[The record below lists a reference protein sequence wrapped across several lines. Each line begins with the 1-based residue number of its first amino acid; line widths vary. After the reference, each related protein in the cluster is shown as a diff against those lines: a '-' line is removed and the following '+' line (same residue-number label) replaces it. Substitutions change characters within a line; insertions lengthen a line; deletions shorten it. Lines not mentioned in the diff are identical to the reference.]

1 MIAVSDTGTG
11 MTPEVAA
18 RAFEPFFTTKDV
30 GQGTGLGLS
39 QVYGFIKQS
48 GGHVKIYSEPGAGT
62 TVKLYLPRAS
72 EASAEE
78 APVPDA
84 TREQAA
90 SLSETVLLVE
100 DEEDVRRFTASLLE
114 ELGYRTLVAADAHAA
129 IRILERE
136 ASVDLLFTDVG
147 LPHGVNGRQLADQ
160 AVARWPGLKVLFT
173 TAYTRN
179 AIVHHGRLDAG
190 VELIAKPFTRAELAE
205 KLRKILGAPAH
216 ESG

>member
-1 MIAVSDTGTG
+1 
-11 MTPEVAA
+11 
-18 RAFEPFFTTKDV
+18 V

-48 GGHVKIYSEPGAGT
+48 GGHVRIYSEPGAGT
-62 TVKLYLPRAS
+62 TVKLYLPRS
-72 EASAEE
+72 DESSAAETPHRE
-78 APVPDA
+78 AP
-84 TREQAA
+84 REQVA

-114 ELGYRTLVAADAHAA
+114 DLGYRTLVAADARAA
-129 IRILERE
+129 MAILERE
-136 ASVDLLFTDVG
+136 ANVDLLFTDVG

-160 AVARWPGLKVLFT
+160 AVARRPGLKVLFT

-179 AIVHHGRLDAG
+179 AIVHHGRLDRG

-205 KLRKILGAPAH
+205 KLRKILGEPARDPK
-216 ESG
+216 